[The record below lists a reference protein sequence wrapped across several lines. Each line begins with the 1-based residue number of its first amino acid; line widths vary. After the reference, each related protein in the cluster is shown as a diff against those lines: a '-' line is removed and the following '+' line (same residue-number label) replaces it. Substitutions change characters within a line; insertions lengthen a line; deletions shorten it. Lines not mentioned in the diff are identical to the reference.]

1 VRHCHCGGVSWSLAP
16 HGRRNC
22 LLASITDRRTQIA
35 HRTSKLPTQR
45 VSRVPLSQLLCLP
58 IEQPAILACLY
69 PFHST
74 RNQNLVVT
82 WSPNHVRTIGSTA
95 RRAYLAPGWFRES
108 KFEKD
113 HRSSISCPT
122 RTFDTLSICI
132 SVSSPAYSYVT
143 SVGDL
148 LISTAV
154 NVRLC
159 DDGAKS
165 E

>member
-1 VRHCHCGGVSWSLAP
+1 M
-16 HGRRNC
+16 
-22 LLASITDRRTQIA
+22 ASITDRRTQIV
-35 HRTSKLPTQR
+35 HRKQASILHNAALGFPFPR
-45 VSRVPLSQLLCLP
+45 CCAFPIEGPVNGIPLSLP
-58 IEQPAILACLY
+58 HYLEPNILD
-69 PFHST
+69 
-74 RNQNLVVT
+74 VT

-95 RRAYLAPGWFRES
+95 RRAYLAPGWFREP

-132 SVSSPAYSYVT
+132 SSSSPAYSYVT